1 MTLEIIAGGAGT
13 GKTKR
18 CMDIL
23 LEAISEGRA
32 RHVIFLLYNNQ
43 QVQAVRESLRDNLDA
58 YIEPALVTFQGLIRE
73 ILFKGLSSPPDIVPE
88 NVALHLLRKAI
99 EESDLSYYRKAG
111 RSGLLGMLKNTLDE
125 LKANGASPEALLE
138 ATRQLQGR
146 GWLDGASALKGR
158 EVSSIYHHYQEL
170 LKEHGHEEWP
180 DAAQRAALL
189 LRDQPGLLTEKKL
202 LLIDGF
208 FYFAPWQKNILAA
221 LIEIFPRSVVTLC
234 CSRERR
240 EVFRALED
248 VQTFLT
254 QFPHHKVIYL
264 DENRRMKSPA
274 LRHIEK
280 NLFNPS
286 PPPLPADA
294 SLSICEAAGQDAE
307 VELIARA
314 IKRMVMEEG
323 YHYSDFGILLRSD
336 SVYKDICRQVFSRF
350 KIPLTIPRRLYL
362 KEALSFRAVIALLQI
377 VTEGWQRGKVITFM
391 RDAGSTNDDSG
402 ISPFPCNAVDALE
415 NRALALGINDKRGWL
430 EELYP
435 ITQSENGG
443 HTHVGPKLPA
453 AIQILAGIEEKLSG
467 PHTARSLVSSL
478 AEVVRELPLL
488 ETIFIDLKKNP
499 VSGGSAASDA
509 EGWEVQIEAS
519 ATIKLYELLDQYLSL
534 AEAAGHEAAE
544 PAALL
549 QFLIGSAETLSL
561 ELPGSARGGVSVSN
575 IFESR
580 VPEFR
585 VVFVPGLLEGLF
597 PPPFTE
603 DPIFQDRERR
613 LLNQTG
619 KVLLRERLADVD
631 QERYLFYIAVTRASE
646 KVVLTYPGQDS
657 AGRKRLPSFYLDE
670 LSKLFTPQSLNE
682 VTSKKGFGQVLPSP
696 KEIIDEDELI
706 KFVVRGLFDGRAQG
720 RRHGEAEI
728 ISLYNL
734 ALDRN
739 PERLRETLTARCA
752 AENLS
757 PLTVKTHSLM
767 PRVEP
772 YSISEIYT
780 FGLCKF
786 KYYCKYLLGLKPRQ
800 EHRID
805 YAGEGDIFHETLW
818 RIHRRSALKETP
830 TYPDDC
836 TAFVQGGLEELE
848 AVMQAYYARYLSS
861 SRGSNLKAKMT
872 LDLKRF
878 LQREYE
884 YQMRSPARPAFLE
897 LSFGGGTGGR
907 QQDPRSDAE
916 PLRLNSPEGGEILL
930 RGRMDRVDIIKIGNK
945 TFGIILDY
953 KRGAANVTL
962 DKMESGEDIRLPLY
976 MLALERI
983 FQIEPAGCLYYSIRE
998 ISKRGLYV
1006 NEIKEQIG
1014 GGEWGLSNR
1023 DASPREKLTELLS
1036 AVEKMALGRVARI
1049 RHGEITVKPFSDS
1062 ECRYCDYNAVCR
1074 YDLGEVRPR
1083 QKAED

>member
-1 MTLEIIAGGAGT
+1 MTLEIISGGAGT

-18 CMDIL
+18 CMEIL
-23 LEAISEGRA
+23 LEAISLGRA
-32 RHVIFLLYNNQ
+32 RDVIFLLYNNQ
-43 QVQAVRESLRDNLDA
+43 QVQAVRESLRGDLDA
-58 YIEPALVTFQGLIRE
+58 YIEPALLTFQGLIRE

-111 RSGLLGMLKNTLDE
+111 RGGLLGMLKNTLDE
-125 LKANGASPEALLE
+125 LKANGVSPEALLE

-146 GWLDGASALKGR
+146 GWLDGASARKGR
-158 EVSSIYHHYQEL
+158 EVSSIYNHYQEL
-170 LKEHGHEEWP
+170 LKEHGYEEWP
-180 DAAQRAALL
+180 DAAQRAARLV
-189 LRDQPGLLTEKKL
+189 RDQPGLLKERKI

-221 LIEIFPRSVVTLC
+221 LIEILPRSVITLC

-248 VQTFLT
+248 MQTFLT
-254 QFPHHKVIYL
+254 RFPHYKATYL
-264 DENRRMKSPA
+264 DENRRTKSPT

-280 NLFNPS
+280 NLFNPR
-286 PPPLPADA
+286 PPSLPADA
-294 SLSICEAAGQDAE
+294 SLSVCEAASQDAE
-307 VELIARA
+307 VESIAHA

-323 YHYSDFGILLRSD
+323 YHYTDFGILLRSD
-336 SVYKDICRQVFSRF
+336 SVYKDICRQVFSRL
-350 KIPLTIPRRLYL
+350 KIPLAVPRRLYL
-362 KEALSFRAVIALLQI
+362 KEAPSFRAVVTLLRM
-377 VTEGWQRGKVITFM
+377 VTEGWEKEKVIFFM
-391 RDAGSTNDDSG
+391 RDATSTNDDSG
-402 ISPFPCNAVDALE
+402 ISPFLCNAVDALE

-430 EELYP
+430 EEINHSQDEKERP
-435 ITQSENGG
+435 IQGAPE
-443 HTHVGPKLPA
+443 LQA
-453 AIQILAGIEEKLSG
+453 AIRKLADIEEKLSG
-467 PHTARSLVSSL
+467 PRSVRGFISSL
-478 AEVVRELPLL
+478 SEIIRELRLL
-488 ETIFIDLKKNP
+488 ETTFVDMKKAP
-499 VSGGSAASDA
+499 VSCGFAASDA
-509 EGWEVQIEAS
+509 AGWEVQMEAS

-534 AEAAGHEAAE
+534 TEAAGHEAAE

-561 ELPGSARGGVSVSN
+561 ELPGSSLGGVSVSN

-619 KVLLRERLADVD
+619 RVFLRERLADVD
-631 QERYLFYIAVTRASE
+631 QERYLFYIALTRASG

-657 AGRKRLPSFYLDE
+657 AGRKKLPSFYLDE

-682 VTSKKGFGQVLPSP
+682 VTYKKGFDHILPSP
-696 KEIIDEDELI
+696 EEIIDEDGLI

-720 RRHGEAEI
+720 GRHGEAEI

-734 ALDRN
+734 ALERN
-739 PERLRETLTARCA
+739 PERLRETLAARSA
-752 AENLS
+752 AVNFS
-757 PLTVKTHSLM
+757 PLTLKTHSLM

-772 YSISEIYT
+772 YSITEIHT

-786 KYYCKYLLGLKPRQ
+786 KYYCKYLLGLQPRR
-800 EHRID
+800 EHQID
-805 YAGEGDIFHETLW
+805 YAGEGDIFHETLR
-818 RIHRRSALKETP
+818 RIHLRSVLEDAP
-830 TYPDDC
+830 GYPDDC
-836 TAFVQGGLEELE
+836 TAFVQSGLEELE
-848 AVMQAYYARYLSS
+848 AVMQAHYARYLSS

-872 LDLKRF
+872 LALKQF
-878 LQREYE
+878 LQREHE

-907 QQDPRSDAE
+907 EHDSRSRAE
-916 PLRLNSPEGGEILL
+916 PLRLYSTEGGEILL
-930 RGRMDRVDIIKIGNK
+930 RGRMDRVDIIKIENE
-945 TFGIILDY
+945 TFGIVLDY

-998 ISKRGLYV
+998 TNKRGLYLDEV
-1006 NEIKEQIG
+1006 KEQIG
-1014 GGEWGLSNR
+1014 AREWGLSNS
-1023 DASPREKLTELLS
+1023 DASPREKIAELLFS
-1036 AVEKMALGRVARI
+1036 MEEMASERAARI
-1049 RHGEITVKPFSDS
+1049 REGEITVQPISDE
-1062 ECRYCDYNAVCR
+1062 ECRHCDYNAVCR
-1074 YDLGEVRPR
+1074 YDLGEVRPP
-1083 QKAED
+1083 QKEED